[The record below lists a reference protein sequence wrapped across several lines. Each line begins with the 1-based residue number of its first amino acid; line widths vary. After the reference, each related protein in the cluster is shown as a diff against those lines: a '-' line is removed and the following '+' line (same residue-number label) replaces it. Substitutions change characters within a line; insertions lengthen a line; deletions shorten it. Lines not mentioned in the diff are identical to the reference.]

1 MATTAITTQSAVD
14 TITSATSRK
23 LRSLPRGYNPPAL
36 GGVVQLVRTPACH
49 AGGRGFESRRSR
61 LAHRTLKRQ
70 VSAVVLCTWSLL
82 SERYGPR
89 RRGRNRRGSGGPRS
103 RAGSGHVRTRRAR
116 PRG

>member
-1 MATTAITTQSAVD
+1 MATTAMTTQSAVD

-61 LAHRTLKRQ
+61 PLYKPDSRVSVRLGTVPNLTCQDLSDSRGVEDASERPGESSGDF
-70 VSAVVLCTWSLL
+70 SAVKQAPDLRVLRL
-82 SERYGPR
+82 
-89 RRGRNRRGSGGPRS
+89 
-103 RAGSGHVRTRRAR
+103 
-116 PRG
+116 